1 MIVVMP
7 NGNGAQQAVP
17 GEYPNSMYKPSFMNP
32 KTMEGSYEK
41 AFPDIMNFVE
51 SHYRTIND
59 KAHRAIAGLSM
70 GGFHS
75 LYISA
80 NYPDKFDYVGLFS
93 AAINRESKG
102 ENTYIYKNLEEK
114 LATQFAAAP
123 KLYFI
128 AIGNADFYIRTMWRF
143 VSCLIVMGINM
154 NIQRRMAGMN
164 GATGENI

>member
-1 MIVVMP
+1 M
-7 NGNGAQQAVP
+7 
-17 GEYPNSMYKPSFMNP
+17 E
-32 KTMEGSYEK
+32 KTYRIRSDK
-41 AFPDIMNFVE
+41 E
-51 SHYRTIND
+51 S
-59 KAHRAIAGLSM
+59 RAIAGLSM

-114 LATQFAAAP
+114 LAIQFAAAP

-128 AIGNADFYIRTMWRF
+128 AIGNADFLYQDNVAFRQLLDRHGYKYEYTETDGGHEWRNWRKYLNNWLPKLF
-143 VSCLIVMGINM
+143 K
-154 NIQRRMAGMN
+154 
-164 GATGENI
+164 